1 MDGITHM
8 KNGAHGSI
16 KIQHK
21 YEHVWMKAGID
32 QAIKALTFQIH
43 RNDELIIELAQ
54 RWCSKT
60 NAFVF
65 PWGEA
70 TIILEEMKVCWR
82 YFVKGA
88 PISSPLV
95 SNEEKEIE
103 QELIRAFRMFFKSKA
118 KRADHN
124 PRMKHFM
131 SNESLVE
138 HEAILSL
145 WLSRFVFH
153 GTSYR
158 TILISVSPIAIHLA
172 RGTKLGLAIAVLASI
187 YRDLSLLNN
196 KIRIVATVELEV
208 TLWAPFQ
215 LVQKGDNL
223 KLILD
228 SVRAGNGYIW
238 RPYDNSPALQL
249 YNENDKWVCN
259 NPNFY
264 DELESLAHCL
274 RVLELVGTKCIE
286 RYSPNRVAMQFRMD
300 QDIPTIKSK
309 ERDMHDHYFE
319 RSSEHLLPTSSS
331 VKKESGGFYGP
342 PPSFTSKIN
351 TEQEDFDEEGKV
363 SIIQLSDSS
372 DELDVLVRKKL
383 EMARLCLVLYWMF
396 FHQQVLKE
404 QYVWEHVGIHIA
416 NIAFNLESQFGK
428 LERVIAKLKE

>member
-1 MDGITHM
+1 M

-21 YEHVWMKAGID
+21 YEDVWMKAGID
-32 QAIKALTFQIH
+32 QAIKALTFQIR

-95 SNEEKEIE
+95 SNAEKEIE

-145 WLSRFVFH
+145 WLSR
-153 GTSYR
+153 SYR

-264 DELESLAHCL
+264 DELESFAHCL

-300 QDIPTIKSK
+300 QDIPSMLVHCNDNPLIAIKSK

-372 DELDVLVRKKL
+372 DELDVLENGNEVKIENSFCDRNDVNDKKG
-383 EMARLCLVLYWMF
+383 
-396 FHQQVLKE
+396 
-404 QYVWEHVGIHIA
+404 EHVGIHIA

>member
-153 GTSYR
+153 GRSYR

-196 KIRIVATVELEV
+196 KIRIVATVELE
-208 TLWAPFQ
+208 
-215 LVQKGDNL
+215 KGDNL

-372 DELDVLVRKKL
+372 DELDVLENGNEVKIENSFCDRNDVNDKKG
-383 EMARLCLVLYWMF
+383 
-396 FHQQVLKE
+396 
-404 QYVWEHVGIHIA
+404 EHVGIHIA

>member
-21 YEHVWMKAGID
+21 YEDVWMKAGID
-32 QAIKALTFQIH
+32 QAIKALTFQIR

-95 SNEEKEIE
+95 SNAEKEIE

-153 GTSYR
+153 GRSYR

-264 DELESLAHCL
+264 DELESFAHCL

-404 QYVWEHVGIHIA
+404 QYVC
-416 NIAFNLESQFGK
+416 
-428 LERVIAKLKE
+428 